1 MDTNFLHEFGLIH
14 HNVSMKSL
22 CSFRVGG
29 FVDTVFYP
37 SSVESL
43 QKAVRLIKNHILPYK
58 IWGNG
63 TNLLPSDDPYAGI
76 VIKLSRLNE
85 IRFEHDHCI
94 AQAGASLIA
103 CAYFAAYRNLSGLE
117 FAYGIPASVG
127 GATVMNAGAYQH
139 DVFEVIDAVHV
150 LKDDQLQWLA
160 PETFSASYRESA
172 FQHTDW
178 IVLGVRFKLTQS
190 DRSAIFALMEDRKH
204 RRKQSQALDY
214 PSAGSVFKNPPQLQA
229 WALVDQV
236 GLRGFRHGGACVSQK
251 HSNFIVND
259 QNASAQDIKE
269 LIELVQ
275 ERVRNQLNLELITE
289 IEFFNFS

>member
-43 QKAVRLIKNHILPYK
+43 QKAVRLIKNHKLPYK

-103 CAYFAAYRNLSGLE
+103 CAYFAA
-117 FAYGIPASVG
+117 
-127 GATVMNAGAYQH
+127 
-139 DVFEVIDAVHV
+139 
-150 LKDDQLQWLA
+150 
-160 PETFSASYRESA
+160 
-172 FQHTDW
+172 
-178 IVLGVRFKLTQS
+178 
-190 DRSAIFALMEDRKH
+190 
-204 RRKQSQALDY
+204 
-214 PSAGSVFKNPPQLQA
+214 
-229 WALVDQV
+229 
-236 GLRGFRHGGACVSQK
+236 
-251 HSNFIVND
+251 
-259 QNASAQDIKE
+259 
-269 LIELVQ
+269 
-275 ERVRNQLNLELITE
+275 
-289 IEFFNFS
+289 